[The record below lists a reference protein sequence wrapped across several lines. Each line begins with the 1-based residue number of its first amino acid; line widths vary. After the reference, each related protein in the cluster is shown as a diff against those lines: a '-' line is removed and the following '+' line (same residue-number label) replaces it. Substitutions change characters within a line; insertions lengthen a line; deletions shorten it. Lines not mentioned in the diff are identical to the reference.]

1 MISLYKTNPH
11 NDSVRKNVRGFAIM
25 GKFLGLL
32 HKFGLDL
39 LSPGNLVEHV
49 SSISTQ
55 GRFGRASGLYFLCP
69 VKAFEIVIGLSLAL
83 ARSISL
89 RVALQGGP

>member
-1 MISLYKTNPH
+1 MIPLYKTNPH
-11 NDSVRKNVRGFAIM
+11 NDSVRENVRGLAIV

-32 HKFGLDL
+32 HEFGLDL

-55 GRFGRASGLYFLCP
+55 GRFGRASGLYFLRP
-69 VKAFEIVIGLSLAL
+69 VKAFEVVIGLSLAL
-83 ARSISL
+83 AGSVRL